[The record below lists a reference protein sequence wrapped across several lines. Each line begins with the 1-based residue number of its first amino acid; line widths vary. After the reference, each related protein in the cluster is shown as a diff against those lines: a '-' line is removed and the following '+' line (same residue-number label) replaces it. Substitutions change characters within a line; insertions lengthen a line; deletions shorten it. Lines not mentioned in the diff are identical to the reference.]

1 MVRMSVQTVKTKQ
14 TIIGLTGG
22 IGSGKTTAA
31 NHFKSLDIPVI
42 DSDEI
47 VKHLWSYDEEMKKEI
62 EQTFGIVISTKDD
75 KKMFAKKIFEDEE
88 KREKLNDI
96 IHPRVF
102 QQIEILKKT
111 HKQDKIIVIDMPL
124 LIEVGYQQKVDKVML
139 IYVDEHTQLKRI
151 MARDHLSKKDA
162 LSRIQAQMSLGDKKV
177 YADYILDNKDS
188 IEALYYKIDEIVRGI
203 LYEKS

>member
-1 MVRMSVQTVKTKQ
+1 MSVQTVKTKQ

-47 VKHLWSYDEEMKKEI
+47 VKHLWTYDLEMKQTI
-62 EQTFGIVISTKDD
+62 EQTFGIVISNKDD

-88 KREKLNDI
+88 KRKMLNEI

-102 QQIEILKKT
+102 KQIEILKKT

-124 LIEVGYQQKVDKVML
+124 LIEVGYQKEVDKVML
-139 IYVDEHTQLKRI
+139 IYVDQHTQLKRI
-151 MARDHLSKKDA
+151 MARDHLTKKDA
-162 LSRIQAQMSLGDKKV
+162 LSRIQAQMSLDDKKAF
-177 YADYILDNKDS
+177 ADYIIDNRES
-188 IEALYYKIDEIVRGI
+188 IEALHYKIDEIVRGI

>member
-1 MVRMSVQTVKTKQ
+1 MSVQTVKTNQ

-47 VKHLWSYDEEMKKEI
+47 VKNLWAFDDDMKHEI
-62 EQTFGIVISTKDD
+62 EETFGVVISSKDD
-75 KKMFAKKIFEDEE
+75 KKSFAKKIFEDED
-88 KREKLNDI
+88 KREKLNQI

-102 QQIEILKKT
+102 NQIDVLKKT
-111 HKQDKIIVIDMPL
+111 LRQDKIIVIDMPL
-124 LIEVGYQQKVDKVML
+124 LIEVGYQNKVDKVML
-139 IYVDEHTQLKRI
+139 IYVDLHTQLKRI

-162 LSRIQAQMSLGDKKV
+162 LLRIQAQMPLEEKKA
-177 YADYILDNKDS
+177 YADYIVD
-188 IEALYYKIDEIVRGI
+188 
-203 LYEKS
+203 

>member
-1 MVRMSVQTVKTKQ
+1 MSVQTVKTNQ

-47 VKHLWSYDEEMKKEI
+47 VKNLWAFDDDMKHEI
-62 EQTFGIVISTKDD
+62 EETFGVVISSKDD
-75 KKMFAKKIFEDEE
+75 KKSFAKKIFEDED
-88 KREKLNDI
+88 KREKLNQI

-102 QQIEILKKT
+102 NQIDVLKKT
-111 HKQDKIIVIDMPL
+111 LRQEKIIVIDMPL
-124 LIEVGYQQKVDKVML
+124 LIEVGYQNKVDKVML
-139 IYVDEHTQLKRI
+139 IYVDLHTQLKRI

-162 LSRIQAQMSLGDKKV
+162 LLRIQAQMPLEEKKA
-177 YADYILDNKDS
+177 YADYIVDNHDHK
-188 IEALYYKIDEIVRGI
+188 EALYYKIDEIVRGI